1 MKLFS
6 EKVSPTFTSSNLNI
20 LTVKEFVEVF
30 FDVFEF
36 EINGNKF
43 IAEKISEYKGF
54 PVVEVPLVFEGKKLT
69 APFVLQQGEFEVLF
83 NPDVSTIIGEAAEE
97 TPEPLIEYK
106 ESDDEIE
113 ELVLEKKE
121 TILKEIAQAKHSAA
135 KYIERL
141 KQQKLRETEE
151 YLEEKQKIIE
161 TDLQESKKDLLEE
174 FLVLVENVKSEFYS
188 FNEDEKSRLEKFIES
203 SIDRVSNELILS
215 INHNRESAEERFSIH
230 IDELANKVLTG
241 VLLKEIN
248 HNNDK
253 SVKDINTRF
262 ASISKSI
269 ETLFESNNKVIFDR
283 VSNTLKDFNSTILTL
298 EKSNIEIVDK
308 LSKTNN
314 KVLSRIGNVKNK
326 LEESIAE
333 TTGNLIDRI
342 EATESKII
350 NYYNTNISLIENSLS
365 GLVGESKNYF
375 ISLINESKQSLLEQI
390 ANLKVDVPNI
400 VIERS
405 RGGRQ
410 EIDLKGIKIELE
422 KNISSRF
429 SNEIQSLKRLIEMS
443 SGGGSV
449 AVQFADGG
457 TMNGDLTI
465 VGTISASQY
474 LGIPIY
480 TDTDTLST
488 VTGRG
493 NTTNDSITVGGVNTP
508 YVVTNSINVNTL
520 SAITLSADRIFT
532 TQLDALSAN
541 ITVIDIKQYELSGF
555 NVQGDATVQ
564 GSISASG
571 NISASGSVTANNLV
585 YKGGNTEGA
594 ALTIGT
600 NDAQNLNFET
610 NGSTRMS
617 VTSAGLVA
625 IGTATPSAKLDVV
638 GTVDAVQTKVS
649 AFASQTANTAEWYN
663 NSGVLRTY
671 ITSLG
676 NFVSQSIQ
684 ANGVFSLGGQT
695 ALNYGANILNLG
707 AATYWTTLNY
717 GNAST
722 ITHNFLAGNVGIG
735 TTSPSARLHTL
746 ASTEQLRLGYDASNH
761 LSTTVSSAGLA
772 AFNAVG
778 TTPQFTWATGG
789 VERMRV
795 TSAGSVGIGTDT
807 PSAKLTVVGSI
818 SATGILDLTTN
829 QNVPI
834 YIGEIPSISGYSG
847 IWLGKTS
854 ATATSSNYA
863 LLGNTV
869 DTFFNAGSNFL
880 HFRIGNSNKMSI
892 NNSGNVGIGTTTPN
906 QKLTVA
912 GNISATGSVTA
923 NNLVYKGGNTEGA
936 ALAIGT
942 NDAQNLNLETNG
954 GTKMTVTSA
963 GNVGIGTILP
973 TTVLHTQSNTGS
985 NFISVRDERSTT
997 GDLAGIRFSTG
1008 PTAGL
1013 STNFKS
1019 FISHIETGS
1028 NGLGDLVFA
1037 VDTSDVA
1044 ADADITD
1051 EKLRIKSNGNVGIGT
1066 SSPAEKLSVSGNIS
1080 TTGTIELGN
1089 ASDTTLSRS
1098 AAGKLAVEGVDVVL
1112 AAGTQTVAGDKTLS
1126 GQLELTGQAATTAN
1140 SAMNRSLVDAR
1151 SLVSLQGSNQTIN
1164 NVATYTAS
1172 NMTLS
1177 LGVGTWELNGL
1188 FQTINAA
1195 TGGAKIYF
1203 SIVSGVLPESYQH
1216 RFTTTKVNLGANNPI
1231 FGSAAPAYGS
1241 GSFPFRFDIGVSSGS
1256 ASLFTLQPS
1265 VIVLT
1270 SAAQIDIGFS
1280 QNTAAVGNL
1289 TLYSFSKFWAKR
1301 LTH

>member
-555 NVQGDATVQ
+555 NVQGNATVQ

-571 NISASGSVTANNLV
+571 TITADNISVAGNLTVDTNTLVVDSVNNRVGIGTSTPAAQLEITNTSDTQGLIINQNASQTENPFEIKDSGGNNIFTIDPQGNTTITNQIQQDLKLILKNEIGEV
-585 YKGGNTEGA
+585 GTDSSNVQVWGQNKAFFSGHNNSGTQLFNFGYDSNIGGLATIGYGGGQSISINSGYKVQIRRGTDSGDLPNRLNVISYTDSEDVVMISGHSATQSGDLLQFRDYKGGSIISVVTA
-594 ALTIGT
+594 
-600 NDAQNLNFET
+600 D
-610 NGSTRMS
+610 GSF
-617 VTSAGLVA
+617 G
-625 IGTATPSAKLDVV
+625 IGTATPSAKLTVV
-638 GTVDAVQTKVS
+638 GTIS
-649 AFASQTANTAEWYN
+649 ASQYLGIPIYTDTDTLSTVTGRGNTTTD
-663 NSGVLRTY
+663 S
-671 ITSLG
+671 IT
-676 NFVSQSIQ
+676 V
-684 ANGVFSLGGQT
+684 GG
-695 ALNYGANILNLG
+695 IL
-707 AATYWTTLNY
+707 
-717 GNAST
+717 AST
-722 ITHNFLAGNVGIG
+722 LGVGATPVFPYTRTVKLHDDGVQFGARLALIG
-735 TTSPSARLHTL
+735 TTDNGFPGIEMVTDGNLAKRTL
-746 ASTEQLRLGYDASNH
+746 IRHEGEGSNNYG
-761 LSTTVSSAGLA
+761 LS
-772 AFNAVG
+772 F
-778 TTPQFTWATGG
+778 F
-789 VERMRV
+789 
-795 TSAGSVGIGTDT
+795 
-807 PSAKLTVVGSI
+807 
-818 SATGILDLTTN
+818 TTN
-829 QNVPI
+829 NGVVAEKVRFD
-834 YIGEIPSISGYSG
+834 G
-847 IWLGKTS
+847 
-854 ATATSSNYA
+854 
-863 LLGNTV
+863 
-869 DTFFNAGSNFL
+869 D
-880 HFRIGNSNKMSI
+880 
-892 NNSGNVGIGTTTPN
+892 GNVGIGTTTPSE
-906 QKLTVA
+906 KLEVNGDLMLQQDGVIKNKNNNTQFRFGVNDLYLDSGHLRA
-912 GNISATGSVTA
+912 AYSVGIRGNRGSTKGLEQGSTLNSDLGIFCGGNEAISIHSDGDALVN
-923 NNLVYKGGNTEGA
+923 NNLEV
-936 ALAIGT
+936 
-942 NDAQNLNLETNG
+942 G
-954 GTKMTVTSA
+954 GTTTVGKITLSENSFVIATSSFTISEEHRGATVLLQNPAPMTVTISPQVS
-963 GNVGIGTILP
+963 GHV
-973 TTVLHTQSNTGS
+973 TTFIAETSNIV
-985 NFISVRDERSTT
+985 NFAS
-997 GDLAGIRFSTG
+997 G
-1008 PTAGL
+1008 AGL
-1013 STNFKS
+1013 SGLNS
-1019 FISHIETGS
+1019 FNE
-1028 NGLGDLVFA
+1028 
-1037 VDTSDVA
+1037 
-1044 ADADITD
+1044 
-1051 EKLRIKSNGNVGIGT
+1051 
-1066 SSPAEKLSVSGNIS
+1066 
-1080 TTGTIELGN
+1080 
-1089 ASDTTLSRS
+1089 
-1098 AAGKLAVEGVDVVL
+1098 
-1112 AAGTQTVAGDKTLS
+1112 
-1126 GQLELTGQAATTAN
+1126 AN
-1140 SAMNRSLVDAR
+1140 SM
-1151 SLVSLQGSNQTIN
+1151 
-1164 NVATYTAS
+1164 
-1172 NMTLS
+1172 
-1177 LGVGTWELNGL
+1177 LGQ
-1188 FQTINAA
+1188 FAQ
-1195 TGGAKIYF
+1195 
-1203 SIVSGVLPESYQH
+1203 
-1216 RFTTTKVNLGANNPI
+1216 
-1231 FGSAAPAYGS
+1231 
-1241 GSFPFRFDIGVSSGS
+1241 
-1256 ASLFTLQPS
+1256 
-1265 VIVLT
+1265 
-1270 SAAQIDIGFS
+1270 AQIIFKTPEYAFLGG
-1280 QNTAAVGNL
+1280 QIT
-1289 TLYSFSKFWAKR
+1289 
-1301 LTH
+1301 